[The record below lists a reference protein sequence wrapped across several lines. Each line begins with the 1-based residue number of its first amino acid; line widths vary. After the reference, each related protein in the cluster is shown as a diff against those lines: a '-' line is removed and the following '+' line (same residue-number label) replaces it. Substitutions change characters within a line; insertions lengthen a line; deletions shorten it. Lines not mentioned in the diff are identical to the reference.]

1 VTADVANVS
10 QAQAVLKNILVNVS
24 GVKDATTE
32 YSIFAQQGSMT
43 VKAVDPQEW
52 LKTAY
57 YEPDWFSGASVQ
69 NAFDGLAA
77 DNNTIILDRSVAKS
91 YNLTV
96 GDDLSVAFENATK
109 TLRVVGFFGPEAQDQ
124 TFNQAYWSYVPLNLY
139 EYPGNLTTATSKI
152 LVKLDAGEDGK
163 TVAEAVRDVDV
174 GVSSVNSVA
183 DSLEKS
189 QTNAI
194 ATGALEVQQLGILF
208 AVLAASVGTALIS
221 VVSMR
226 ERSRE
231 ATIMSVRGL
240 SYKQLVIMFLT
251 ENMALVTFAV
261 VLGAAVGLISVYGNM
276 SSSNAATVGLV
287 MRHFVFPLDS
297 TLLVVGC
304 VGLIFAATVLPVLI
318 MSKKYVTDLE
328 RMVRLR

>member
-1 VTADVANVS
+1 
-10 QAQAVLKNILVNVS
+10 
-24 GVKDATTE
+24 
-32 YSIFAQQGSMT
+32 
-43 VKAVDPQEW
+43 
-52 LKTAY
+52 
-57 YEPDWFSGASVQ
+57 
-69 NAFDGLAA
+69 
-77 DNNTIILDRSVAKS
+77 
-91 YNLTV
+91 
-96 GDDLSVAFENATK
+96 
-109 TLRVVGFFGPEAQDQ
+109 
-124 TFNQAYWSYVPLNLY
+124 
-139 EYPGNLTTATSKI
+139 
-152 LVKLDAGEDGK
+152 
-163 TVAEAVRDVDV
+163 
-174 GVSSVNSVA
+174 VNSVA

-276 SSSNAATVGLV
+276 SSSNAATMGLV

-297 TLLVVGC
+297 TWLVVGC
-304 VGLIFAATVLPVLI
+304 IGLIFAATVLPVLI
-318 MSKKYVTDLE
+318 MSRKYVTDLE